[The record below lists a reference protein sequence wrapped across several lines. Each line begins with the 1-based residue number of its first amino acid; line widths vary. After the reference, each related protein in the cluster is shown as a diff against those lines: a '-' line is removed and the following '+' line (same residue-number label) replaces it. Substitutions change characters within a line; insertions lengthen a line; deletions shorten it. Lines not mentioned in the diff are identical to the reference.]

1 MAWIADSRAVPTQKA
16 IRADAVGQAQIS
28 IVGQNFG
35 YYDYMCRFTAQQSLS
50 FLQPRSVDASR
61 RSPSLL
67 TCPVYLPWPFPSA
80 AMAVT
85 VTRGSIT
92 GMVPFGLLIVLLLI
106 TLQKVLHAA
115 AHDL

>member
-1 MAWIADSRAVPTQKA
+1 
-16 IRADAVGQAQIS
+16 
-28 IVGQNFG
+28 
-35 YYDYMCRFTAQQSLS
+35 
-50 FLQPRSVDASR
+50 
-61 RSPSLL
+61 
-67 TCPVYLPWPFPSA
+67 
-80 AMAVT
+80 MAVT